1 MTALWLCFWC
11 FIRSFID
18 NFDFRAHL
26 GVSVLRQR
34 RRESTADRL
43 RAISILIQR
52 APPPPPL
59 PPLNVPSPTL
69 SSLTLESR
77 LDPFGERI
85 SLAVSTQSF
94 FEEEEVKLERGAE
107 AGCCERPSVFPRG
120 RHELRG
126 SGIIAP
132 QGVVDIIQG
141 LSTAFTQR
149 CSPRFRP
156 SGV

>member
-1 MTALWLCFWC
+1 MTALLAVLLLTISTSEPISELPICD
-11 FIRSFID
+11 RGGGG
-18 NFDFRAHL
+18 
-26 GVSVLRQR
+26 GVNS
-34 RRESTADRL
+34 SGDRL

-52 APPPPPL
+52 APPL
-59 PPLNVPSPTL
+59 PPFNVPSPTL

-94 FEEEEVKLERGAE
+94 FEEEEVKLERGA
-107 AGCCERPSVFPRG
+107 APGCCERPSVFPRG

-132 QGVVDIIQG
+132 QCVVDIIQG
-141 LSTAFTQR
+141 LSTALLSVVVLGFVHPASD
-149 CSPRFRP
+149 CF
-156 SGV
+156 

>member
-1 MTALWLCFWC
+1 MFLPQLY
-11 FIRSFID
+11 
-18 NFDFRAHL
+18 
-26 GVSVLRQR
+26 
-34 RRESTADRL
+34 
-43 RAISILIQR
+43 
-52 APPPPPL
+52 PL
-59 PPLNVPSPTL
+59 SL
-69 SSLTLESR
+69 SS

-141 LSTAFTQR
+141 LSTAFAV
-149 CSPRFRP
+149 SGLPKGLSFGFRP
-156 SGV
+156 KVSVLVGAEMFRKNQHFGRNYPCFGQN